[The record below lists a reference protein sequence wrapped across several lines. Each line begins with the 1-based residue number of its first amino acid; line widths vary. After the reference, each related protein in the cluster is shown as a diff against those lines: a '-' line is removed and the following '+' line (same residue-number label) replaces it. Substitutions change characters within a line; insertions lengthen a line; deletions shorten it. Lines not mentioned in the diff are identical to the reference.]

1 MNYLKGGKEAQTA
14 WFTYKEAV
22 KNTTRPAKCVVDFVA
37 GFNARGT
44 PMAQS
49 TKIVLEQVRNDVAGR
64 KYKVKKLVNRIEP
77 EVGKFLS
84 KDDVLEL
91 QRKSENL
98 TIEITE
104 AKR

>member
-37 GFNARGT
+37 GFNARGMS
-44 PMAQS
+44 MAQS
-49 TKIVLEQVRNDVAGR
+49 TKIVLEQARNDIAGR
-64 KYKVKKLVNRIEP
+64 KYKVKKLVNRVEP